1 MTNAQFK
8 QWKPGI
14 DHVERVWNAALAD
27 WRKAKEE
34 KQRTIDAML
43 GRPQQPRE
51 EAAK

>member
-1 MTNAQFK
+1 MTTAEFEHR
-8 QWKPGI
+8 KPSL

-34 KQRTIDAML
+34 KQRVVDAML

-51 EAAK
+51 EAPK